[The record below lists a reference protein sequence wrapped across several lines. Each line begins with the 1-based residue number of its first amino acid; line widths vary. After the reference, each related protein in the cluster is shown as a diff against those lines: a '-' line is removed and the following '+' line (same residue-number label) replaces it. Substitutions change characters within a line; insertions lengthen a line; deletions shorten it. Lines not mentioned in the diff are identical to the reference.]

1 MPYEELGDKKDKIRE
16 KRTVVVKGL
25 GEHVATSAICA
36 HMEKAGS
43 VTAVERSSCTV
54 FVSFTTQTQAAWA
67 VERLNNL
74 SLEHQSQPLQVFLLG
89 EPGWSGPG
97 VHREVG
103 VESATGTKAEII
115 DQGTNHAHT
124 AGPFPSRFQVSSI
137 SSKRAF
143 GPLCALAERLD
154 ASAMRRGVNS
164 GRRAQDDVPTF
175 GAGFTGLYLVRLLRL
190 WRQKSENAAALA
202 LLRIVTVPRSKLTQ
216 EMCESMSVVQTLF
229 DFGNAQ
235 KLELMQMKAL
245 VFVPGDGNHPNT
257 AAALCLQVPDS
268 WRVYSIDPRL
278 KNFETC
284 TLGAAASR
292 LSVVPGMLEDFAVP
306 PHGNF
311 DICIVLAV
319 HCHAPL
325 IEFWARLPSSL
336 PALCVSLPCC
346 GDHVGWL
353 SEEPQAITKDAEIP
367 SEKNT
372 LSIYYRP
379 PESPSSISD
388 PI

>member
-1 MPYEELGDKKDKIRE
+1 
-16 KRTVVVKGL
+16 
-25 GEHVATSAICA
+25 
-36 HMEKAGS
+36 
-43 VTAVERSSCTV
+43 
-54 FVSFTTQTQAAWA
+54 
-67 VERLNNL
+67 
-74 SLEHQSQPLQVFLLG
+74 
-89 EPGWSGPG
+89 
-97 VHREVG
+97 
-103 VESATGTKAEII
+103 
-115 DQGTNHAHT
+115 
-124 AGPFPSRFQVSSI
+124 
-137 SSKRAF
+137 
-143 GPLCALAERLD
+143 
-154 ASAMRRGVNS
+154 
-164 GRRAQDDVPTF
+164 
-175 GAGFTGLYLVRLLRL
+175 
-190 WRQKSENAAALA
+190 
-202 LLRIVTVPRSKLTQ
+202 
-216 EMCESMSVVQTLF
+216 MSVVQTLF
-229 DFGNAQ
+229 DFGKAQ

-245 VFVPGDGNHPNT
+245 VFVPGDGCHPNT

-278 KNFETC
+278 QNFETC

-306 PHGNF
+306 PHGSF

-325 IEFWARLPSSL
+325 IEFWARLPPSL

-353 SEEPQAITKDAEIP
+353 SEEPQAITKDKEIP

-379 PESPSSISD
+379 PASPSSISD

>member
-1 MPYEELGDKKDKIRE
+1 
-16 KRTVVVKGL
+16 
-25 GEHVATSAICA
+25 
-36 HMEKAGS
+36 
-43 VTAVERSSCTV
+43 
-54 FVSFTTQTQAAWA
+54 
-67 VERLNNL
+67 
-74 SLEHQSQPLQVFLLG
+74 
-89 EPGWSGPG
+89 
-97 VHREVG
+97 
-103 VESATGTKAEII
+103 
-115 DQGTNHAHT
+115 
-124 AGPFPSRFQVSSI
+124 
-137 SSKRAF
+137 
-143 GPLCALAERLD
+143 
-154 ASAMRRGVNS
+154 
-164 GRRAQDDVPTF
+164 
-175 GAGFTGLYLVRLLRL
+175 L

-202 LLRIVTVPRSKLTQ
+202 LLRIVTVPRSKLSQ
-216 EMCESMSVVQTLF
+216 QMCESMSVVQKLF
-229 DFGNAQ
+229 DFANAQ
-235 KLELMQMKAL
+235 KLELMQMKAM
-245 VFVPGDGNHPNT
+245 VFVPGDGSHPNT

-278 KNFETC
+278 QNFETC

-306 PHGNF
+306 PHGSF

-325 IEFWARLPSSL
+325 IEFWARLPPSL

>member
-1 MPYEELGDKKDKIRE
+1 MRTDAEE
-16 KRTVVVKGL
+16 
-25 GEHVATSAICA
+25 
-36 HMEKAGS
+36 
-43 VTAVERSSCTV
+43 
-54 FVSFTTQTQAAWA
+54 
-67 VERLNNL
+67 
-74 SLEHQSQPLQVFLLG
+74 
-89 EPGWSGPG
+89 
-97 VHREVG
+97 
-103 VESATGTKAEII
+103 
-115 DQGTNHAHT
+115 
-124 AGPFPSRFQVSSI
+124 
-137 SSKRAF
+137 
-143 GPLCALAERLD
+143 
-154 ASAMRRGVNS
+154 
-164 GRRAQDDVPTF
+164 DDVPTF

-216 EMCESMSVVQTLF
+216 EICESMSVVQTLF
-229 DFGNAQ
+229 DFGKAQ

-245 VFVPGDGNHPNT
+245 VFVPGDGCHPNT

-278 KNFETC
+278 QNFETC

-306 PHGNF
+306 PHGSF
-311 DICIVLAV
+311 DKCLVLAV
-319 HCHAPL
+319 HCHASL
-325 IEFWARLPSSL
+325 IEFWARLPPSL

-353 SEEPQAITKDAEIP
+353 SEEPQAITMDKEIP

-379 PESPSSISD
+379 PASPSSISD